1 MSMDASRA
9 RFGGIGM
16 AAVAV
21 TCASAAVVLGFRVP
35 ATASAQDTP
44 PAPSAAVQSLEPKF
58 VDPADLP
65 QGDRF
70 GDWGASAVR
79 EGLPKRAGFCL
90 DGMFTAEETS
100 YRSYRSSAPKVSA
113 QEYLV
118 ATGSE
123 AEGTELVAKLG
134 RRLENCYRDWL
145 NLDIDAYDGA
155 GRTASWER
163 YRSTNIADGLTI
175 YGVFTVPPKGFDKA
189 THLYGVGRDRE
200 RVMVLHMSLVGGQS
214 EAPDGVFRPSA
225 VAAVQDIG

>member
-35 ATASAQDTP
+35 ATASSHDAP
-44 PAPSAAVQSLEPKF
+44 PAPSAAVQSSEPRF

-65 QGDRF
+65 QGARF

-90 DGMFTAEETS
+90 DGMFKAEQTS
-100 YRSYRSSAPKVSA
+100 YRSYRSNAPKVSA

-118 ATGSE
+118 QAGSE
-123 AEGTELVAKLG
+123 TAAATLVAKLG
-134 RRLENCYRDWL
+134 QRLENCYREWL
-145 NLDIDAYDGA
+145 NLDIEAYDGA

-189 THLYGVGRDRE
+189 THLYGVGRDGE
-200 RVMVLHMSLVGGQS
+200 RVMVLHMSLVGPHS
-214 EAPDGVFRPSA
+214 EAPDGVFRQSA
-225 VAAVQDIG
+225 VAAVEEIA